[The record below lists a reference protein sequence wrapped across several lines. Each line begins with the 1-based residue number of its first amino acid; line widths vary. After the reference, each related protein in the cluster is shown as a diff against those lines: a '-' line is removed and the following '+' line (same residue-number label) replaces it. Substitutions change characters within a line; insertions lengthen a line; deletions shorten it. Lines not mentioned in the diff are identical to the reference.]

1 MPWICSKR
9 QCLSADGICSGINRR
24 QQTIITLY
32 YDVLWRQFEIDLVF
46 EIVAEVLDAMAVE
59 YEESIEGR
67 LGTVTAH

>member
-1 MPWICSKR
+1 MPLICSKR
-9 QCLSADGICSGINRR
+9 QCLSAHGICSGVNRR

-67 LGTVTAH
+67 LGTMTAH